1 MNPEQWEEW
10 KQVLVHSF
18 PCFMLSWSRD
28 SIFKT
33 QCLCPFEIQQMNTT
47 VTPYFFPRIKRM
59 WSMPGKTI
67 FGYTHWMN
75 QEHGVS
81 SGEGSTFPL
90 AASRS
95 WFPFESAE
103 ESPKSSLHPKKP
115 RVTSMGGCELQL
127 RGFQKSRLTP
137 HANFRTTL
145 DIKTH
150 KQTNK
155 NHIASSLF
163 WDLEWFRLPPT

>member
-33 QCLCPFEIQQMNTT
+33 QCLCPFEMQQMNTT
-47 VTPYFFPRIKRM
+47 VTPYFFPGIKRM

-90 AASRS
+90 ATSRS
-95 WFPFESAE
+95 WFSFESAE
-103 ESPKSSLHPKKP
+103 VPSPHSTLKSP
-115 RVTSMGGCELQL
+115 ELQAWVAVNCNCEASKNQGWL
-127 RGFQKSRLTP
+127 LMQISGP
-137 HANFRTTL
+137 PWTL
-145 DIKTH
+145 KHTN
-150 KQTNK
+150 KQTK
-155 NHIASSLF
+155 TI
-163 WDLEWFRLPPT
+163 